1 MKKRTVAVAL
11 GGIWVIV
18 AAAAD
23 KSVTVKLADAKGQ
36 SVGTAVLQESKRG
49 ISISL
54 NVKNLPPGEH
64 AIHLHQ
70 TASCEPP
77 AFSSAGPHFNP
88 GQKEHG
94 LKNPKGAHAGD
105 MPNFTV
111 RADGTANVTVEN
123 AQVTLA
129 DGDSSVFAGG
139 GTALVIHAKP
149 DDMKS
154 DPAGN
159 AGDRIACGTIIK

>member
-1 MKKRTVAVAL
+1 MKKRTVIVAL
-11 GGIWVIV
+11 AGMWVVI
-18 AAAAD
+18 AAAAE
-23 KSVTVKLADAKGQ
+23 KSVTVKLADAKGG
-36 SVGTAVLQESKRG
+36 SVGTAVLQESKHG
-49 ISISL
+49 VSISL

-64 AIHLHQ
+64 AIHIHQ
-70 TASCEPP
+70 TAICEPP
-77 AFSSAGPHFNP
+77 AFTSAGPHFNP
-88 GQKEHG
+88 GQKQHG
-94 LKNPKGAHAGD
+94 LKNPEGSHVGD

-111 RADGTANVTVEN
+111 RPDGTANVTIQN

-129 DGDSSVFAGG
+129 EGDNSVFAGG

-159 AGDRIACGTIIK
+159 AGDRLACGAITK